1 VTERLAA
8 RYSGAPMQ
16 PHESDAAVRCTLNGA
31 ETHVPAGT
39 TIAGLLEQMRLRPEI
54 VAVEVNARLVPRATW
69 SARVVQTN
77 ERIEIVTLV
86 GGG

>member
-1 VTERLAA
+1 
-8 RYSGAPMQ
+8 
-16 PHESDAAVRCTLNGA
+16 
-31 ETHVPAGT
+31 
-39 TIAGLLEQMRLRPEI
+39 MRLRPEI

-69 SARVVQTN
+69 SARAVQAN